1 MGYQHPHDTRK
12 EAARKKPA
20 STKNKIRS
28 LQRLLK
34 KTEDA
39 EAKQGLRRQI
49 RELEK
54 TMKSNLDRERER
66 KYAVR
71 YHKIKFFERQKLR
84 RRLKQ
89 ALRQIEGLGPDAP
102 AEERQRL
109 EARAEELRMDFVYVD
124 FYPRGSKYYS
134 LFGRS
139 QGEDDARTVALRD
152 EMREQALRAWRE
164 AGSPAVGVDGV
175 ERGGGGTRER
185 RAEAH
190 KTGPGPGTWTGTAE
204 TGAETGTGTTFSCE
218 GAAGAQGAAR
228 DTSTRDAGHGRDAR
242 DTRDAGDTITAF
254 ISLSVRRHRSAEG
267 RCSSEVVQ
275 RCALSGYAAYA
286 AWPSS
291 SLILG
296 AR

>member
-175 ERGGGGTRER
+175 ERGGGGD
-185 RAEAH
+185 
-190 KTGPGPGTWTGTAE
+190 KG
-204 TGAETGTGTTFSCE
+204 
-218 GAAGAQGAAR
+218 
-228 DTSTRDAGHGRDAR
+228 
-242 DTRDAGDTITAF
+242 
-254 ISLSVRRHRSAEG
+254 AEG
-267 RCSSEVVQ
+267 RGAQ
-275 RCALSGYAAYA
+275 DGA
-286 AWPSS
+286 
-291 SLILG
+291 G
-296 AR
+296 ARDMDGDSGDGGRDGDGDDFFV